1 MLNSERFLIA
11 YNSIEKSLNEIN
23 GSKKYIPFSMLLSYC
38 ARQNKLVE
46 QHYADLKEYKHQLL
60 KDFSDEEIDLVY
72 SMLQKISD
80 NTKK

>member
-1 MLNSERFLIA
+1 
-11 YNSIEKSLNEIN
+11 
-23 GSKKYIPFSMLLSYC
+23 MLLSYY